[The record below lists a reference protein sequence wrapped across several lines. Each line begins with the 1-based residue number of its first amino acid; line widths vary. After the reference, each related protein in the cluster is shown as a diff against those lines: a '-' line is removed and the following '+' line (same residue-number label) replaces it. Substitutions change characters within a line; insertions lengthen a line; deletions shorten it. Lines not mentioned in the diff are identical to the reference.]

1 MAPRTGIFSE
11 PWVHRRSWIL
21 PRRELLLRARVS
33 RRWGR
38 TDSVV
43 PDDGFPE
50 GGPDDGSP
58 EGGPNDGSPEGGPND
73 GSPEGG
79 PNDGSPEG
87 GPNDGFPDGDSPGV
101 DSSAARPRQRVVKA
115 SGGRRASL
123 TTAPGAYGS
132 SQFSRDEQ
140 SETRRAGEDDRILRE
155 RPPHW

>member
-50 GGPDDGSP
+50 GGPDDGFP
-58 EGGPNDGSPEGGPND
+58 EDGPDDGSPEGGPND

-79 PNDGSPEG
+79 P
-87 GPNDGFPDGDSPGV
+87 PGV

-140 SETRRAGEDDRILRE
+140 SETRRAGEDDRILGE

>member
-58 EGGPNDGSPEGGPND
+58 GGGPND

-115 SGGRRASL
+115 SVGLTTSL
-123 TTAPGAYGS
+123 TT
-132 SQFSRDEQ
+132 
-140 SETRRAGEDDRILRE
+140 
-155 RPPHW
+155 PPPP

>member
-50 GGPDDGSP
+50 GGPDDGF
-58 EGGPNDGSPEGGPND
+58 
-73 GSPEGG
+73 
-79 PNDGSPEG
+79 PEG